1 LTKSPWFAIIACVNC
16 AARVVI
22 VVVESVFLAERT
34 NELHSTKKGAVNY
47 PPMRFHELCWV
58 S

>member
-1 LTKSPWFAIIACVNC
+1 MTKSPWFAIIACVNC

-34 NELHSTKKGAVNY
+34 NELHSTKKGVLNDPAIAL
-47 PPMRFHELCWV
+47 P
-58 S
+58 